1 MTMPQPTVEYS
12 LEDNNLHIFTFR
24 DNSSSAADNYMRL
37 QNEALE
43 SWILD
48 GRIDEP
54 FRIVVDISQSGLF
67 PISHTLSYSLSFLSK
82 YKKIPNRYFAY
93 ITDNRNDLLMLR
105 QLAEGGGKDWEERRR
120 IFAPA
125 DLEQAKSWLMSVE
138 MDSSTEG

>member
-1 MTMPQPTVEYS
+1 MTVQQPIVEYTF
-12 LEDNNLHIFTFR
+12 EDNNLHIFTFH
-24 DNSSSAADNYMRL
+24 DNSSSAADEYMRL

-48 GRIDEP
+48 GRGDEP

-67 PISHTLSYSLSFLSK
+67 PISHTLTYSLSFLSK
-82 YKKIPNRYFAY
+82 HQRIPNRYFAY

-105 QLAEGGGKDWEERRR
+105 QLAEGGGKDWEEKRR

-125 DLEQAKSWLMSVE
+125 DLSEAKTWLMSVE

>member
-1 MTMPQPTVEYS
+1 MTVQQPTVEYS
-12 LEDNNLHIFTFR
+12 FEDNHLHVFMFH
-24 DNSSSAADNYMRL
+24 DNSSSAADEYMRL

-48 GRIDEP
+48 GRGNEP
-54 FRIVVDISQSGLF
+54 FRIIVDISQSGLF

-82 YKKIPNRYFAY
+82 HKKIPNRYFAY

-120 IFAPA
+120 IFAP
-125 DLEQAKSWLMSVE
+125 DDRSQAKAWLMGVE
-138 MDSSTEG
+138 MDED